1 MLENKERLDVLLVQ
15 RGILLSRE
23 RAKENISA
31 GNVFVDGIMI
41 NKCGR
46 KIDLCASIE
55 FKGKDLP
62 FVSRGGLKLQKAIV
76 SFGIDLEDKICL
88 DIGASTGGF
97 TDCMLS
103 YGACKV
109 YAIDVGT
116 NQLDPKLRSN
126 EKVVSMENTNIR
138 YLTVDSIGEL
148 ADFASIDVS
157 FISLEKVIPNLINL
171 LKEDGSAVALL
182 KPQFEVGV
190 GIVNKKGV
198 VKKPS
203 DHVEAIGKVLNLLKS
218 LNIKIIDVSYSCIKG
233 PNGNIEYLIYFTK
246 SKDYCEN
253 HASHNIKQLVS
264 EAHKNLDTTKSNP

>member
-15 RGILLSRE
+15 KGILLSRE
-23 RAKENISA
+23 RAKENIMA
-31 GNVFVDGIMI
+31 GNIFVDGIMI

-46 KIDLCASIE
+46 KIDLSANIE

-76 SFGIDLEDKICL
+76 SFGIDLQDKICL

-103 YGACKV
+103 YGASKV
-109 YAIDVGT
+109 YSIDVGT
-116 NQLDPKLRSN
+116 NQLDPKLRCN

-138 YLTVDSIGEL
+138 YLTLDSIGEV

-157 FISLEKVIPNLINL
+157 FISLDKVIPNLINL
-171 LKEDGSAVALL
+171 LKDDGSVVALV

-198 VKKPS
+198 VKKCS
-203 DHVEAIGKVLNLLKS
+203 DHVNAIDNVLNLLEY
-218 LNIKIIDVSYSCIKG
+218 LNLKVINISYSSIKG

-246 SKDYCEN
+246 SKDNCEDYAP
-253 HASHNIKQLVS
+253 HDVKQLVMD
-264 EAHKNLDTTKSNP
+264 AHKNLNTSHGSL